1 MVSVII
7 LDGYIDEPTCLGVPP
22 YLSPYSR
29 YAAGA
34 IWNNDASAQI
44 RYITIDQ
51 LRQDSNLS
59 DHLAKSDLLIV
70 IAGVAV
76 PGRYLSGFPAS
87 PREITTFLQPL
98 HHPLKILCGPA
109 AKHGFGGSGGT
120 LVKKVDTAKNV
131 FDLIIKGDIEC
142 VLENLIIN
150 KLHLDN
156 REAATCRAHADVV
169 NKPACRGAKI
179 ASQHPGFPDL
189 IIAEIETY
197 RGCPRSITGGCSF
210 CSEPLRGPPQFRS
223 IQGIIDEI
231 EQLYKIGVRHF
242 RLGNQPCIF
251 SYMAHDAGKSE
262 FPRPNPE
269 ALEQLFRGIRAVAP
283 QLRTL
288 HVDNANPGVLARY
301 PKECKRI
308 AQTII
313 QYHTPGDV
321 AAMGVES
328 TDPAV
333 ISANNLK
340 ANPNEIIKAVTLLN
354 DVGSKRGTNGMPEFL
369 PGLNFVFGLKGETKQ
384 TFIHDLALLQQLVD
398 DGLLLRRINLRQLI
412 PIPGTPLAAAGT
424 KIMRKH
430 RHLFQQFKRQVQEK
444 IERPLLQR
452 LLPQGVVLEGVI
464 METYKGK
471 VTFGR
476 QLGSYPLLVGVPG
489 RLPLRTPNRVK
500 VVDYG
505 FRSITAV
512 PYPLQINT
520 AQRETLEALPG
531 IGQKRAIR
539 LLHHRPFHSREE
551 VIASLDDE
559 MVGRQLFE
567 YITL

>member
-1 MVSVII
+1 MVSVTI

-22 YLSPYSR
+22 YLSPYPR

-34 IWNNDASAQI
+34 IWHNDATAQI

-51 LRQDSNLS
+51 VRKDTNLL
-59 DHLAKSDLLIV
+59 DDLAQSDLLIV

-87 PREITTFLQPL
+87 PRELTTFLQPL
-98 HHPLKILCGPA
+98 HHPVKILCGPA

-120 LVKKVDTAKNV
+120 LVKEVDRTKDV
-131 FDLIIKGDIEC
+131 FDIIIKGDIEC
-142 VLENLIIN
+142 VLENLMIN
-150 KLHLDN
+150 KFQLER
-156 REAATCRAHADVV
+156 RETSKCRNHADEV
-169 NKPACRGAKI
+169 NKPAHRGAKI

-189 IIAEIETY
+189 LIAEIETY

-223 IQGIIDEI
+223 IEGIIDEV
-231 EQLYKIGVRHF
+231 EQLYKVGVRHF

-251 SYMAHDAGKSE
+251 SYMAHDAGESE

-269 ALEQLFRGIRAVAP
+269 ALERLFRGIRVVAP
-283 QLRTL
+283 RLRTL

-301 PKECKRI
+301 PEECRRI

-313 QYHTPGDV
+313 RYHTPGDV

-328 TDPAV
+328 ADPAV

-340 ANPNEIIKAVTLLN
+340 ATPDEIIKAVSLLN
-354 DVGSKRGTNGMPEFL
+354 KVGSKRGTNGMPEFL

-384 TFIHDLALLQQLVD
+384 TFVHDLALLQQLVD
-398 DGLLLRRINLRQLI
+398 NGLLLRRINLRQLI

-424 KIMRKH
+424 KIMQKH
-430 RHLFQQFKRQVQEK
+430 RHMFQQFKRQVQEN

-452 LLPQGVVLEGVI
+452 LLPKGVVLEKVV
-464 METYKGK
+464 METYKGN

-489 RLPLRTPNRVK
+489 RLALRTPYRVK
-500 VVDYG
+500 VIDYG

-520 AQRETLEALPG
+520 AQRETLEAIPG

-539 LLHHRPFHSREE
+539 LLRHRPFHSREE
-551 VIASLDDE
+551 VIASLDDKE
-559 MVGRQLFE
+559 VGRQLFE